1 MKFSSLDVEA
11 KEAINELLNVFNV
24 NQLVHLNKIEM
35 GNKISEYVDA
45 IGQNGQEYVHFVY
58 TQSIQ
63 TNPIAAINPPLWLL
77 CSFLS
82 NLMKTALKK
91 HGYAHV
97 DDKWEYIELA
107 QDVVEQ
113 LE

>member
-1 MKFSSLDVEA
+1 
-11 KEAINELLNVFNV
+11 
-24 NQLVHLNKIEM
+24 
-35 GNKISEYVDA
+35 
-45 IGQNGQEYVHFVY
+45 
-58 TQSIQ
+58 
-63 TNPIAAINPPLWLL
+63 
-77 CSFLS
+77 
-82 NLMKTALKK
+82 MKTALKK